1 VNFTGTLIDFT
12 KFDVVPRWS
21 CQEQRLPQKL
31 MNIFWNLE
39 RISSKNMNFVNYDE
53 SVKTVRVREIERT
66 CNGNAGIRK
75 ALRRR

>member
-1 VNFTGTLIDFT
+1 
-12 KFDVVPRWS
+12 
-21 CQEQRLPQKL
+21 